1 MLKSDGLGQ
10 NIFLDRILWK
20 VFLKP
25 FSNMIHWSLSFESR
39 EQKVLD
45 LILDM
50 SSRPIQFDILK
61 DNQEGMMIEN
71 EG

>member
-1 MLKSDGLGQ
+1 
-10 NIFLDRILWK
+10 
-20 VFLKP
+20 
-25 FSNMIHWSLSFESR
+25 MIHWSLSFESR

-50 SSRPIQFDILK
+50 SSRPIQFDILM

>member
-1 MLKSDGLGQ
+1 MLKSDVLGQ

-20 VFLKP
+20 VFLKL
-25 FSNMIHWSLSFESR
+25 FLNMIHWSLSFESR